1 MSRKRKSRSTMETCF
16 KILQLKFDKK
26 LTNRCIGLTLHISA
40 STIFE
45 VLARF
50 KASSLSWPLPADI
63 SHDTLEKLI
72 FPPKDTF
79 ASELVMPDMLYFDTE
94 MRKPGVTRQLL
105 WMEYKAQAGDKAM
118 GYSHFCRCYREWKK
132 TRRLSMRQEHRAG
145 EKLFIDFCGPTVPVI
160 NPDTGEIRRVAIFVA
175 VMGASN
181 YTYVEACEGQDMM
194 SWLNAHSRC
203 LTFLGGVPKLLIPD
217 NLRSAVKRPIAMS
230 LSSTTVIRHWLSTMA
245 RLSSRPDHANL
256 KINQKQKTASSS
268 SNDGFLPASVMK
280 PSTRSGR

>member
-1 MSRKRKSRSTMETCF
+1 MLIGQALDLVSRYDSLRNPLTSLGDYLDPELISRCLAAKWHLNRSQFGITIDHDLAYFRSLIGIRQSLQELTLFTTVSIAVFKPVETSMSKKRKSRSTMETCF

-40 STIFE
+40 STVFE

-72 FPPKDTF
+72 FPPKDTS

-118 GYSHFCRCYREWKK
+118 GYSHFCRCYRKWKK

-160 NPDTGEIRRVAIFVA
+160 NPDNRRDAPR
-175 VMGASN
+175 GN
-181 YTYVEACEGQDMM
+181 LRGC
-194 SWLNAHSRC
+194 N
-203 LTFLGGVPKLLIPD
+203 GGVQLYLC
-217 NLRSAVKRPIAMS
+217 
-230 LSSTTVIRHWLSTMA
+230 
-245 RLSSRPDHANL
+245 
-256 KINQKQKTASSS
+256 
-268 SNDGFLPASVMK
+268 
-280 PSTRSGR
+280 